1 MPRCVIL
8 SVFDSWTDAARNIP
22 AARSALAAPTASR
35 LQYGV
40 IMKNLQNLLENIDQ
54 LIDAPPPSAPCV
66 TRAEDAD
73 ELAAALERFFGLSTF
88 RSGQREIV
96 ESILNGGNTL
106 AAFPTGYGKSLCY
119 QLPAL
124 MQPGVAII
132 VSPLISLMKD
142 QVDAL
147 RGRGIHS
154 VGLINSSLSMEEYQA
169 ELDRLK
175 RGEIK
180 LLYAAPER
188 FRSRRFLARLD
199 SFPISLFV
207 IDEAHCISQWGH
219 DFRPAYLALH
229 DAIRVV
235 HPRSIAL
242 FTATATPDVRA
253 DILRELAV
261 DQCEVFVRSIERPN
275 LKFSVCAV
283 ADESEKYSLLD
294 ACLERLEGK
303 GIIYAGRRRDTE
315 EIAEYLR
322 ADGRRADYYHAGRD
336 AQERKRVQDGFFDDG
351 PDGIDIIVATN
362 AFGMGIDKAN
372 IRYIVHWAMTGTLE
386 EYYQEAGRAG
396 RDGKASH
403 CVLFYSP
410 NDRRLREWFIKE
422 DAPNKRN
429 LLKILKLIE
438 TFPALHQFRMIPAEE
453 LEWLSGFS
461 AGKIRVGISHLQK
474 LGFLRRLYDIA
485 SKLSIRTPFVPDFGL
500 ESDNLRALLAQLRT
514 RSELNVMEFCR
525 DLGLRPDELMEQL
538 IDLQSDGYL
547 WYWGSEDS
555 MLIELLRDSNLFASI
570 SEDQMGFED
579 YVRSRRRQLDQ
590 MVLYALAEDCR
601 GRAVRK
607 YFGEAVEKDYQC
619 GNCDRCDPA
628 CRVVEA

>member
-1 MPRCVIL
+1 
-8 SVFDSWTDAARNIP
+8 
-22 AARSALAAPTASR
+22 
-35 LQYGV
+35 
-40 IMKNLQNLLENIDQ
+40 MKNLQNILENIDQ
-54 LIDAPPPSAPCV
+54 LIDAPPSPVSSATSSPP
-66 TRAEDAD
+66 AD
-73 ELAAALERFFGLSTF
+73 ESDELPAALERYFGLSTF

-96 ESILNGGNTL
+96 EAILNGGNTL

-147 RGRGIHS
+147 RERGIHS

-199 SFPISLFV
+199 TFPISLFV

-219 DFRPAYLALH
+219 DFRPAYLALR

-253 DILRELAV
+253 DILRELEV
-261 DQCEVFVRSIERPN
+261 DRCEVFVRSIERPN

-283 ADESEKYSLLD
+283 SSESEKYSLLD
-294 ACLERLEGK
+294 DCLRRLEGK

-322 ADGRRADYYHAGRD
+322 SHGRRVDYYHAGRD
-336 AQERKRVQDGFFDDG
+336 ARDRKRVQDGFFDDG
-351 PDGIDIIVATN
+351 TDGIDIIVATN

-372 IRYIVHWAMTGTLE
+372 TRYIIHWAMTGTLE

-396 RDGKASH
+396 RDGEVSH
-403 CVLFYSP
+403 CVLFYCP
-410 NDRRLREWFIKE
+410 HDRRLREWFIKE

-429 LLKILKLIE
+429 LLKLLKLIE
-438 TFPALHQFRMIPAEE
+438 TVPALGSFRMIPAEE
-453 LEWLSGFS
+453 LEWLSSFS

-474 LGFLRRLYDIA
+474 LGFLRRLYDIP
-485 SKLSIRTPFVPDFGL
+485 SNLSIRTRFVPDYGL
-500 ESDNLRALLAQLRT
+500 ESGDQRALLAQLRT
-514 RSELNVMEFCR
+514 RSELNTLEFCR
-525 DLGLRPDELMEQL
+525 DLDFRPDDLMEQL

-547 WYWGSEDS
+547 WYWGAEDS
-555 MLIELLRDSNLFASI
+555 MLIELLRDSNFFASI

-590 MVLYALAEDCR
+590 MVFYALADNCR
-601 GRAVRK
+601 GRAVRI
-607 YFGEAVEKDYQC
+607 YFGEAVADDYRC
-619 GNCDRCDPA
+619 GNCDLCNPA
-628 CRVVEA
+628 CRVVDG